1 MPDGARMAKQGAA
14 AGAALPAMEPRRR
27 LASPFLR
34 RILLVNAL
42 PLVLLVIGLLY
53 LDQYQN
59 GLMDADVAALRE
71 QARIYAGA
79 LGESAV
85 QQSAAGDRAALVPD
99 LARPLLYRLTD
110 PTPFAQAR
118 LFGPDGNIIADSQV
132 RTGTGGVI
140 VTEPLPPP
148 ASGGPFTRLVSWLYD
163 HVLAWAP
170 SAGGIPVR
178 QLDKANGADWQ
189 PDLKAVLAL
198 RGNDSGQEV
207 PPYIRR
213 TPDGRLLVTV
223 AEPVT
228 HDNHTVGMILLT
240 HDARR
245 VDQAV
250 LSVRI
255 SILGLFIVALILT
268 VLLSWY
274 LAQTIARPILQLA
287 IAAQN
292 MREGHGRTGTV
303 PPSLLERGDELS
315 TLARALSD
323 SAAALWGRM
332 DAIERFAADVSHEI
346 KNPLSSIRSAIETLR
361 RVDDTGQGRHL
372 LGIMADD
379 VVRLDRLIT
388 DISDASRVDAEI
400 SRAAPERLDIVAMLG
415 ALADIDDATR
425 EPGAPVLIL
434 REDVTPGI
442 MVAAVE
448 GRLVQVLSN
457 LIGNAR
463 SFSPPGGL
471 IELAAREVPDGM
483 VEITV
488 SDAGPG
494 IPEGQLENVFERFYS
509 ERPASESFGKHSG
522 LGLSISKQIIEALGG
537 EIHAENRRGEDQAVL
552 GARFVITL
560 PKARGGEAG

>member
-1 MPDGARMAKQGAA
+1 MPDGAALPRAA
-14 AGAALPAMEPRRR
+14 AGSAGAPSPVLAPRRR

-34 RILLVNAL
+34 RILSVNAL

-59 GLMDADVAALRE
+59 GLMDADVGALRE

-85 QQSAAGDRAALVPD
+85 QENSGDHAVLVPD

-118 LFGPDGNIIADSQV
+118 LFGPDGNLVADSQV
-132 RTGTGGVI
+132 REGPGGAI

-148 ASGGPFTRLVSWLYD
+148 ANSGTVSSLVGWFYD
-163 HVLAWAP
+163 HLLAWAP

-178 QLDKANGADWQ
+178 QIDKADGSDWQ

-198 RGNDSGQEV
+198 RGNDTGQEV
-207 PPYIRR
+207 PPFIRR

-228 HDNHTVGMILLT
+228 HDNQTVGMVLLT

-250 LSVRI
+250 FSVRL
-255 SILGLFIVALILT
+255 SILGLFVVALILT

-274 LAQTIARPILQLA
+274 LAQTIARPILGLA
-287 IAAQN
+287 IAAQA
-292 MREGHGRTGTV
+292 MREGHGRTGAV
-303 PPSLLERGDELS
+303 PAALMDRGDEIS

-323 SAAALWGRM
+323 SATALWGR
-332 DAIERFAADVSHEI
+332 IERFAADVSHEI
-346 KNPLSSIRSAIETLR
+346 KNPLTSLRSAIETLR
-361 RVDDTGQGRHL
+361 RVEDPKNRRNL
-372 LGIMADD
+372 LAIMAED
-379 VVRLDRLIT
+379 VMRLDRLIT

-400 SRAAPERLDIVAMLG
+400 SRVTPVRLDIVAMLG

-425 EPGAPVLIL
+425 APGAPMLVRGEL
-434 REDVTPGI
+434 TPGLG
-442 MVAAVE
+442 VAAVE
-448 GRLVQVLSN
+448 GRLVQVLGN

-463 SFSPPGGL
+463 SFSPPGGR
-471 IELAAREVPDGM
+471 IVLAAHEEAEGM
-483 VEITV
+483 VEISV
-488 SDAGPG
+488 SDEGPG
-494 IPEGQLENVFERFYS
+494 IPEGKLHDVFERFYS
-509 ERPASESFGKHSG
+509 ERPQGESFGKHSG
-522 LGLSISKQIIEALGG
+522 LGLSISKQIVEALNGR
-537 EIHAENRRGEDQAVL
+537 IRAENQYDADSRVC
-552 GARFVITL
+552 GARFVVSL
-560 PKARGGEAG
+560 PKA

>member
-1 MPDGARMAKQGAA
+1 MPDGARMAKPGAA
-14 AGAALPAMEPRRR
+14 AGAATPAMEPRRR

-59 GLMDADVAALRE
+59 GLMDADIAALRE

-85 QQSAAGDRAALVPD
+85 QQSASGDRAALVPD

-189 PDLKAVLAL
+189 PDLKAVLTL

-255 SILGLFIVALILT
+255 SILGLFFVALILT

-292 MREGHGRTGTV
+292 MREGQGRTGTV

-315 TLARALSD
+315 TLAGALSD
-323 SAAALWGRM
+323 SAAALWARM
-332 DAIERFAADVSHEI
+332 DAIERFAADVAHEI

-361 RVDDTGQGRHL
+361 RVEDSGQGRHL
-372 LGIMADD
+372 LGIMAED
-379 VVRLDRLIT
+379 VLRLDRLIT

-400 SRAAPERLDIVAMLG
+400 SRAAPERIDITAMLG

-425 EPGAPVLIL
+425 PPGAPVLVL

-471 IELAAREVPDGM
+471 IELAAHEVPDGM

-488 SDAGPG
+488 ADSGPG
-494 IPEGQLENVFERFYS
+494 IPEGKLENVFERFYS

-537 EIHAENRRGEDQAVL
+537 EIHAENRRGEDGAVL
-552 GARFVITL
+552 GARFIITL
-560 PKARGGEAG
+560 PKARGGEGV

>member
-1 MPDGARMAKQGAA
+1 MPDGVALPRASTGTAA
-14 AGAALPAMEPRRR
+14 APTPALAPRRR

-34 RILLVNAL
+34 RILSVNAL

-59 GLMDADVAALRE
+59 GLMDADVGALRE

-85 QQSAAGDRAALVPD
+85 QENSGDHPVLVAD

-118 LFGPDGNIIADSQV
+118 LFGPDGNLVADSQV
-132 RTGTGGVI
+132 REGSGGAI

-148 ASGGPFTRLVSWLYD
+148 ANGGTVSSVVGWFYD
-163 HVLAWAP
+163 HLLAWAP

-178 QLDKANGADWQ
+178 QIDKADGSDWQ

-198 RGNDSGQEV
+198 RGNDTGQEV
-207 PPYIRR
+207 PPFIRR

-228 HDNHTVGMILLT
+228 HDNQTVGMVLLT

-250 LSVRI
+250 FSVRL
-255 SILGLFIVALILT
+255 SILGLFLVALILT

-274 LAQTIARPILQLA
+274 LAQTIARPILGLA
-287 IAAQN
+287 IAAQA
-292 MREGHGRTGTV
+292 MREGHGRTGAV
-303 PPSLLERGDELS
+303 PAALMDRGDEIS
-315 TLARALSD
+315 ILARALSD
-323 SAAALWGRM
+323 SATALWGRM

-346 KNPLSSIRSAIETLR
+346 KNPLTSIRSAIETLR
-361 RVDDTGQGRHL
+361 RVEDATKRRNL
-372 LGIMADD
+372 LAIMAED
-379 VVRLDRLIT
+379 VMRLDRLIT

-400 SRAAPERLDIVAMLG
+400 SRVTPERLDIVAMLG

-425 EPGAPVLIL
+425 APGAPMLVVGDL
-434 REDVTPGI
+434 TPGLG
-442 MVAAVE
+442 VAAVE
-448 GRLVQVLSN
+448 GRLVQVLGN

-463 SFSPPGGL
+463 SFSPPGGS
-471 IELAAREVPDGM
+471 IVLAAQETAEGM
-483 VEITV
+483 VEISV
-488 SDAGPG
+488 SDGGPG
-494 IPEGQLENVFERFYS
+494 IPEGKLENVFERFYS
-509 ERPASESFGKHSG
+509 ERPLGESFGKHSG
-522 LGLSISKQIIEALGG
+522 LGLSISKQIVEALSGR
-537 EIHAENRRGEDQAVL
+537 IRAENRHDEQGVVC

-560 PKARGGEAG
+560 PKA

>member
-1 MPDGARMAKQGAA
+1 MPDGAGISRPAEGVSSAVP
-14 AGAALPAMEPRRR
+14 ALPPRRR

-85 QQSAAGDRAALVPD
+85 QAGSGDRPVLAPD

-118 LFGPDGNIIADSQV
+118 LFGPDGNIVADSQV
-132 RTGTGGVI
+132 REGAGGAI
-140 VTEPLPPP
+140 MTEPLPPP
-148 ASGGPFTRLVSWLYD
+148 ASGDPVSNLVSWFYD
-163 HVLAWAP
+163 HLLAWLP

-178 QLDKANGADWQ
+178 QLDKADGTDWQ

-198 RGNDSGQEV
+198 RGNDTGQEV

-213 TPDGRLLVTV
+213 TTDGRLLVTV

-228 HDNHTVGMILLT
+228 RDNQTVGMVLVT

-255 SILGLFIVALILT
+255 SIFGLFIVALVLT

-274 LAQTIARPILQLA
+274 LAQTIAQPILRLA
-287 IAAQN
+287 IAAQE
-292 MREGHGRTGTV
+292 MREGHGRTGAV
-303 PPSLLERGDELS
+303 PPGLLERGDEIS
-315 TLARALSD
+315 TLAQALSD
-323 SAAALWGRM
+323 SAMALWGRM

-346 KNPLSSIRSAIETLR
+346 KNPLTSIRSAIETLR
-361 RVDDTGQGRHL
+361 RVEDAGQRRNL
-372 LGIMADD
+372 LGHH
-379 VVRLDRLIT
+379 
-388 DISDASRVDAEI
+388 
-400 SRAAPERLDIVAMLG
+400 
-415 ALADIDDATR
+415 
-425 EPGAPVLIL
+425 
-434 REDVTPGI
+434 
-442 MVAAVE
+442 
-448 GRLVQVLSN
+448 
-457 LIGNAR
+457 
-463 SFSPPGGL
+463 GG
-471 IELAAREVPDGM
+471 
-483 VEITV
+483 
-488 SDAGPG
+488 
-494 IPEGQLENVFERFYS
+494 
-509 ERPASESFGKHSG
+509 
-522 LGLSISKQIIEALGG
+522 
-537 EIHAENRRGEDQAVL
+537 
-552 GARFVITL
+552 
-560 PKARGGEAG
+560 